1 MSNSVNITD
10 CLNIS
15 NDSIEIS
22 NGDTGDV
29 MSPNNIEDI
38 SDIVVGIDLGT
49 TNSCIS
55 IWRNNNLEIIPD
67 KNGNRTIPS
76 AVAFTKKSRYIGS
89 EAKKQIEINPTNTF
103 YEVKRLIGRKYSDET
118 VQNDMNFMT
127 YNIECDGNNNI
138 LLSSDIKKYT
148 PEEISSIILTELKH
162 MAENYLKCPIEKA
175 VITVPAY
182 FNDAQRQATRDAATI
197 AGLDCIRIINEP
209 TAAALAYGLER
220 LTIDKN
226 KDLNIIVYDLG
237 GGTLDV
243 SLLNISNG
251 LFQVLGSSGNTHLG
265 GADFDNKLINFCIN
279 EFKKKYNYNS
289 LDNLNS
295 VSFQKLKQSCEEAKK
310 RLSNT
315 STNKTVIAVKDF
327 YDSKNLFIS
336 MTNELFRSICKD
348 LFILCLKPIEDVLIS
363 CDMQKE
369 HIDEIILVGGAT
381 RMPTIQ
387 ENIKLFFNGKSPNAS
402 INPDEVVSA
411 GASLQGFILSHNTD
425 PFSENIVLLDVTPLS
440 LGVETIGG
448 VMNMLIPRN
457 SVIPITKK
465 RKYTTD
471 TDYETSVNIKVFEGE
486 RSMTKDNFL
495 VGEFELTNI
504 ESAPRGIPQIEITF
518 SVDVNGIVNVSAM
531 DLKNNDNHKIININ
545 SNKGRLTPEK
555 IKELVECAK
564 NAELT
569 DKLEREKKQYYYEI
583 DDLCSNIMLNINDTE
598 YKLKDDDKQHVETD
612 IKNIMT
618 WLQEKT
624 YCDRDKK
631 EYLTVIERLKKNYGT
646 LILKATHELDKIKA
660 QNVTNK
666 MELTTV
672 YGNEEEDETIYEQL
686 ENEEFGINNEDTE
699 VKNEIKRLREMLVS
713 LCYSLFDIV
722 SSESLNIPHDETANL
737 KEYIDD
743 TLLWTHVKEKITI
756 AEYKQKIDE
765 INTMC
770 NVIVEKYNNNLF
782 VSNDDNNVINIKI
795 KRQELEQL
803 CYMLMSSIISNVLA
817 LGDDKTLILKN
828 KITNT
833 LDWLIEIDVNI
844 KKAELSKTTFI
855 VTEEMYNNK
864 IAEINYL
871 CDELYNSM
879 IEQTINN
886 KQ

>member
-348 LFILCLKPIEDVLIS
+348 LFILCLKPIEDVLMS

-448 VMNMLIPRN
+448 VMNVLIPRN

-471 TDYETSVNIKVFEGE
+471 TDYETSINIKVFEGE
-486 RSMTKDNFL
+486 RSMTKDNFI

-518 SVDVNGIVNVSAM
+518 SVDVNGIINVSAI

-646 LILKATHELDKIKA
+646 LILKATHELDNIKA

-672 YGNEEEDETIYEQL
+672 YGNDEEDETIYEQL

-770 NVIVEKYNNNLF
+770 NVIVEKYNSNLF

-795 KRQELEQL
+795 KREELEQL

-817 LGDDKTLILKN
+817 LGDDKTLLLKN
-828 KITNT
+828 KVTNT
-833 LDWLIEIDVNI
+833 LDWLIEIDVSI

-879 IEQTINN
+879 IE
-886 KQ
+886 